1 MATMTV
7 QAEALNTYIRETG
20 GAVAAQLEAC
30 TRCGICAE
38 ACHFY
43 VTSGKPE
50 YTPIWKVDLLRRA
63 YEQRFTPI
71 GRLKAALGVEKPV
84 TEADLQEW
92 IEYDYYACTM
102 CQRCSMVCPMGIQI
116 GSLIHEARAGLY
128 NAGLIPA
135 DLQKALDS
143 QMEIGSPLGVDDDT
157 FDDRLE
163 WVADDWEVEFPVDK
177 EGAEAL
183 LVFSSIEIMKFP
195 DNLAAI
201 AKILDAGGVDWT
213 LSKGGREVTNF
224 GLYAGSNEREEEIA
238 ERVIEAATRLGVK
251 RVIVSEC
258 GHAYDALRFRIENL
272 LGHNL
277 PFKVVH
283 ITEIIG
289 DLLSGGKIQI
299 EQDVLDE
306 KITFHDAC
314 KIQRLGGNF
323 DQPRMALRQ
332 LAGDNFVEM
341 TPNREEAWCCGGGG
355 GVIAISDADP
365 VRRTAFT
372 LKIDQ
377 INKTGAKKVAMTCS
391 NCRLQFLDCVG
402 HFSLD
407 WEVVGLAQ
415 LVADNLIEEG

>member
-1 MATMTV
+1 MAMTTV
-7 QAEALNTYIRETG
+7 KAEALNKYIQETG
-20 GAVAAQLEAC
+20 GALAAQLEAC

-43 VTSGKPE
+43 VTSSKPE
-50 YTPIWKVDLLRRA
+50 YAPIWKVELLRRA

-71 GRLKAALGVEKPV
+71 GRLKALLGIEKPV
-84 TEADLQEW
+84 TESDLQEW
-92 IEYDYYACTM
+92 VEYDYYACTG
-102 CQRCSMVCPMGIQI
+102 CQRCSLVCPMGIQI
-116 GSLIHEARAGLY
+116 GSLIHDARSGLY
-128 NAGLIPA
+128 NAGLTPT

-163 WVADDWEVEFPVDK
+163 WVSDDWDVEFPLDK
-177 EGAEAL
+177 QGAEAL

-195 DNLAAI
+195 DNMAAI
-201 AKILDAGGVDWT
+201 PKILDAGGVDWT
-213 LSKGGREVTNF
+213 VSKGGREVTNF
-224 GLYAGSNEREEEIA
+224 GFYAGSVNREEAIA
-238 ERVIEAATRLGVK
+238 ERVVEAATRLGVK

-258 GHAYDALRFRIENL
+258 GHAYDVLRFRINNL
-272 LGHNL
+272 LGHTL

-283 ITEIIG
+283 ITEVIG
-289 DLLSGGKIQI
+289 DLLDGGKIRLKPG
-299 EQDVLDE
+299 VLDE

-314 KIQRLGGNF
+314 KIQRLGGDF
-323 DQPRMALRQ
+323 EQPRQALRL

-341 TPNREEAWCCGGGG
+341 TPNREEGWCCGGGG
-355 GVIAISDADP
+355 GVIAISDADS